1 MTAVDTTRE
10 FLERIRGYGSLAVA
24 LSGGVDSAT
33 LAKAAAL
40 ALKERAVAVTAVS
53 ELLAAEEREAA
64 RTLAKVVG
72 IRHVELEAHDLDDSR
87 LAANDEERCYYCKRG
102 RFSKLAAWAEQAGF
116 RYAAEG
122 SNTDDRQDYRPG
134 MRALS
139 ELAPR
144 IVSPFLAA
152 GWDKARIRQQAKEW
166 SLPIWDKPSAACL
179 ASRVAYGLALTPARL
194 AAVETAENAVRSFV
208 TGQLR
213 VRCHGALARIEAEPA
228 AFPELLAH
236 REEIVRR
243 LRAVGFTYVTIDL
256 AGYRMGSTNEALEAR
271 GESSEEDDAIR

>member
-1 MTAVDTTRE
+1 MTVVDTTRE

-64 RTLAKVVG
+64 RALAKAVG
-72 IRHVELEAHDLDDSR
+72 IRHVELEAHDLDDPR

-116 RYAAEG
+116 RYVAEG

-166 SLPIWDKPSAACL
+166 SLSVWDKPSAACL
-179 ASRVAYGLALTPARL
+179 ASRVAYGLALTSARL

-228 AFPELLAH
+228 AFSELLAH
-236 REEIVRR
+236 REEIICR
-243 LRAVGFTYVTIDL
+243 LRAAGFTYVTIDL

-271 GESSEEDDAIR
+271 GASPEEDNGIR

>member
-1 MTAVDTTRE
+1 MTVVDTTGE
-10 FLERIRGYGSLAVA
+10 FLERIRSYGSLAVA

-40 ALKERAVAVTAVS
+40 ALNERAVAVTAVS

-64 RTLAKVVG
+64 RGLAKAVG
-72 IRHVELEAHDLDDSR
+72 IRHVELAVHDLDDPR
-87 LAANDEERCYYCKRG
+87 LTANDEERCYYCKQE

-116 RYAAEG
+116 RYVAEG

-166 SLPIWDKPSAACL
+166 NLSVWDKPSAACL

-194 AAVETAENAVRSFV
+194 AAVETAEKAARSFV

-228 AFPELLAH
+228 AFSELLAH

-243 LRAVGFTYVTIDL
+243 LRAVGFTYVTLDL

-271 GESSEEDDAIR
+271 GASPEADNGIR